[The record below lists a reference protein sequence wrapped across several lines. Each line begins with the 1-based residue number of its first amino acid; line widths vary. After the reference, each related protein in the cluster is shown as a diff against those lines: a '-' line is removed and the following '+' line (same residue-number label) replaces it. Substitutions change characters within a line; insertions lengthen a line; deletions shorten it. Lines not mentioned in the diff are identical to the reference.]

1 MYENIHVC
9 VCLCVCVCVFCRY
22 DDLMLGM
29 LLGAFR
35 MAILMLWEFLEMGLV
50 GILVWILVWVLG
62 FVCFEIFFLVVQYC
76 GKGGFFFALV
86 INLLIR
92 FVNKELL
99 NLLPRVV

>member
-1 MYENIHVC
+1 MC
-9 VCLCVCVCVFCRY
+9 VCVCVCVFCRY

-62 FVCFEIFFLVVQYC
+62 FVLKFFFLVVHYC

>member
-1 MYENIHVC
+1 MYILCMYENIHVC
-9 VCLCVCVCVFCRY
+9 VCVCVCVFCRY

-62 FVCFEIFFLVVQYC
+62 FVCFE
-76 GKGGFFFALV
+76 FFFWLFSIV
-86 INLLIR
+86 VKEVSFLLLLLICLY
-92 FVNKELL
+92 VL
-99 NLLPRVV
+99 